1 MGNSRCPLAKA
12 DQAAPRVFATKF
24 CVSKGSRGTTRICFF
39 QEEAGKLVAVACL
52 QVPEKMGNELGKTLL
67 GQVKQAEQGYIR

>member
-1 MGNSRCPLAKA
+1 MCPLSKA

-24 CVSKGSRGTTRICFF
+24 CVSKGGKNTTRVCFF

-52 QVPEKMGNELGKTLL
+52 QIPEKMGKELGKILH
-67 GQVKQAEQGYIR
+67 GQVKTAEQGYIR